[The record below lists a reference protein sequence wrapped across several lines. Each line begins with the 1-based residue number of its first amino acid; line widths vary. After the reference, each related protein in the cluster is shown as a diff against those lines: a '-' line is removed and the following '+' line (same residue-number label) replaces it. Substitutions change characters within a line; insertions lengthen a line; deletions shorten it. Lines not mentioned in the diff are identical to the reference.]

1 MSSQGGG
8 HNIPTMNAGLGV
20 ASLEHYFRLLLHR
33 KWLILGIWLLVS
45 LVTVL
50 VVYRLKDVYTS
61 DTVIL
66 VDPQKVPESYVK
78 STVTGDVRNRLGT
91 LSQQILSSTRLQ
103 QIIEKL
109 NLYPEDRKAGMARED
124 VITKMRTDI
133 SVHVVSDFGA
143 SQDLQAFRITY
154 SGKDPRLVALVAN
167 QLATLFIEEN
177 LKARELQ
184 ATGTTDFLSNQLT
197 EAGKKLKEQESRLKD
212 FRLKH
217 VGEMPEQQ
225 TADLNLLAQAQ
236 TQLQMETDAA
246 NRAEQ
251 QKSYIQSLMA
261 QSAPVVDVDTEDQ
274 KTPKGAGEK
283 GPPPADELAKA
294 KIQLQLLESRYTED
308 HPEVKKLKRLIEEG
322 EAKQAKA
329 AAAAP
334 TPAGSVQE
342 SAALPAQR
350 PTRAPANHFNPVL
363 QSQLKAL
370 ESEIEKHNE
379 EQQRLSK
386 VVTTYRSKLD
396 AIPVREQEIA
406 ELQRDYEESKNHYS
420 QLLNNQLSAQTATQL
435 EIRQKGEKF
444 EVLDPAQPAER
455 PSWPPRTLINIAG
468 SIGGLILG
476 LLVASGKEFV
486 EASVITPQD
495 LMSASGLPVLG
506 EIPLIRTEIDRR
518 LRLRR
523 ILIATTS
530 LVIVGLAC
538 GALLY
543 YHYRI
548 QI

>member
-1 MSSQGGG
+1 M
-8 HNIPTMNAGLGV
+8 
-20 ASLEHYFRLLLHR
+20 
-33 KWLILGIWLLVS
+33 ILGIWLLIS
-45 LVTVL
+45 LATVII
-50 VVYRLKDVYTS
+50 VYRLKDVYTS

-109 NLYPEDRKAGMARED
+109 NLYPEDRKAGLARED
-124 VITKMRTDI
+124 LITKMRSDI

-154 SGKDPRLVALVAN
+154 SGRDPRLVALVAN

-184 ATGTTDFLSNQLT
+184 ATGTTDFLTNQLT
-197 EAGKKLKEQESRLKD
+197 EARKKLAEQEARLKD

-217 VGEMPEQQ
+217 IGEMPEQQ

-261 QSAPVVDVDTEDQ
+261 QSAPVVDVDPEDQ
-274 KTPKGAGEK
+274 KTNKAAGEK
-283 GPPPADELAKA
+283 GPQPADGLAKA
-294 KIQLQLLESRYTED
+294 KVQLQLLESRYTES
-308 HPEVKKLKRLIEEG
+308 HPEVKKLKSQIEEA
-322 EAKQAKA
+322 EAKA

-334 TPAGSVQE
+334 APASTASAPE
-342 SAALPAQR
+342 STALPPQR
-350 PTRAPANHFNPVL
+350 PSRAPMNHFNPVL

-370 ESEIEKHNE
+370 DTEIERHKE

-386 VVTTYRSKLD
+386 VVATYRAKLD
-396 AIPVREQEIA
+396 AIPIREQEIT
-406 ELQRDYEESKNHYS
+406 ELQRDYEMSKNHYS
-420 QLLNNQLSAQTATQL
+420 QLLNSQLSAQTATQL

-444 EVLDPAQPAER
+444 EPLDPAQPAER
-455 PSWPPRTLINIAG
+455 PSWPPRTLLNIAG

-476 LLVASGKEFV
+476 LLVATGKEFV

-495 LMSASGLPVLG
+495 LLAACRLPVLG
-506 EIPLIRTEIDRR
+506 EIPVILTEIDRR

-523 ILIATTS
+523 ILISTTA
-530 LVIVGLAC
+530 LVLAGLAC
-538 GALLY
+538 SAILY